1 VISFDPAR
9 RHAEARL
16 ELSAGHHARAA
27 IEGDVTLSIT
37 KGYELVHPDYYGE
50 HGPPYAIW
58 DRLRKESPIHACE
71 IDDVE
76 PFWAVTRQEDIKY
89 ISRTPELFLSE
100 PGITLVP
107 TDRVI
112 EEGEGL
118 GAMRVVINTD
128 PPVHRDL
135 RKVAS
140 PSLTPR
146 AVKSMQGVIT
156 ESAKKLVDELAA
168 DGGEGETDLAMGVA
182 VSHPLRVLA
191 KAIGVSEEQ
200 EPQILELSNRL
211 FAPDDLELGGG
222 QSTKEDFDKLGQE
235 FVELFLPIIEDRRKN
250 PTNDLA
256 SVIANA
262 QINGEP
268 MGPMETLGYYL
279 IVFSAGHDTTKNSL
293 AGGFWQL
300 IENPAEFAK
309 VQQDLSRAP
318 DAVEEMI
325 RWASPVNYMKR
336 TAAQDTEVA
345 GQKIREGECVV
356 MFYGSANRD
365 ETVFDDPYTFN
376 IDRNPNRHLAFG
388 YGEHFC
394 MGTHFARQSM
404 RAIVEQL
411 ASRVEHWELAA
422 EPEWIRASFVVGLK
436 HLPVR
441 YKIRPS

>member
-1 VISFDPAR
+1 M
-9 RHAEARL
+9 
-16 ELSAGHHARAA
+16 
-27 IEGDVTLSIT
+27 SIT
-37 KGYELVHPDYYGE
+37 NGYELIHPDYYGE
-50 HGPPYAIW
+50 NGPPYAIW
-58 DRLRKESPIHACE
+58 DRLRAESPVHWCE
-71 IDDVE
+71 VDDVE
-76 PFWAVTRQEDIKY
+76 PFYAVTRQEDIKY
-89 ISRTPELFLSE
+89 ISKTPELFLSG
-100 PGITLVP
+100 PGITLIP
-107 TDRVI
+107 TDRPLP
-112 EEGEGL
+112 EDEGL
-118 GAMRVVINTD
+118 GAMKVVINTD

-140 PSLTPR
+140 PFLTPR
-146 AVKSMQGVIT
+146 SLQQMQHVIDD
-156 ESAKKLVDELAA
+156 SAKSLVDALAA
-168 DGGEGETDLAMGVA
+168 DGGEGETDLAMGIA

-191 KAIGVSEEQ
+191 KAIGVPEDKEA
-200 EPQILELSNRL
+200 QILELSNRL

-222 QSTKEDFDKLGQE
+222 NTTPEDFAKLGQE

-256 SVIANA
+256 SVLANA

-300 IENPAEFAK
+300 IQNPAEFAK
-309 VQQDLSRAP
+309 VQKDISRAP

-336 TAAQDTEVA
+336 TAAADTEVN
-345 GQKIREGECVV
+345 GQKIRKGEPVV
-356 MFYGSANRD
+356 MFYASANRD
-365 ETVFDDPYTFN
+365 DSIFEDPYTFN
-376 IDRNPNRHLAFG
+376 IDRNPNRHIAFG

-394 MGTHFARQSM
+394 MGTHFARRSM

-411 ASRVEHWELAA
+411 AQRVEHWELAA
-422 EPEWIRASFVVGLK
+422 DPEWIRASFVVGLK

-441 YKIRPS
+441 YKIRAS

>member
-1 VISFDPAR
+1 MP
-9 RHAEARL
+9 
-16 ELSAGHHARAA
+16 
-27 IEGDVTLSIT
+27 IT
-37 KGYELVHPDYYGE
+37 TGYELVHPDYYGE

-58 DRLRKESPIHACE
+58 DRLRAESPVHRCE
-71 IDDVE
+71 VDGVE

-89 ISRTPELFLSE
+89 ISKTPELFLSA
-100 PGITLVP
+100 PGITLMP
-107 TDRVI
+107 TDPVI
-112 EEGEGL
+112 NEDEGL

-140 PSLTPR
+140 PFLTPR
-146 AVKSMQGVIT
+146 SLQMMQGVIDA
-156 ESAKKLVDELAA
+156 SAKGLVDAMA
-168 DGGEGETDLAMGVA
+168 RDGHEGETDLAMGIA
-182 VSHPLRVLA
+182 VSHPLRVLS
-191 KAIGVSEEQ
+191 KAIGVPEEK
-200 EPQILELSNRL
+200 EAQILELSNRL

-222 QSTKEDFDKLGQE
+222 QTSPEDFAKLGQE
-235 FVELFLPIIEDRRKN
+235 FIELFLPIIEDRRKN

-268 MGPMETLGYYL
+268 MGPMETLGYFL

-300 IENPAEFAK
+300 IQNPAEFAK
-309 VQQDLSRAP
+309 VKQDPSRAP

-336 TAAQDTEVA
+336 TAAQDTEVN
-345 GQKIREGECVV
+345 GQKICEGDAIV
-356 MFYGSANRD
+356 MFYASANRD
-365 ETVFDDPYTFN
+365 ESVFEDPYTFN

-394 MGTHFARQSM
+394 MGTHFARRSM

-411 ASRVEHWELAA
+411 AHRVEHWELAA
-422 EPEWIRASFVVGLK
+422 DPEWIRASFVVGLK
-436 HLPVR
+436 HLPVHYR
-441 YKIRPS
+441 IRPS

>member
-1 VISFDPAR
+1 M
-9 RHAEARL
+9 
-16 ELSAGHHARAA
+16 
-27 IEGDVTLSIT
+27 SIT
-37 KGYELVHPDYYGE
+37 KGYELIHPDYYAE

-58 DRLRKESPIHACE
+58 DRLRAESPVHWCE
-71 IDDVE
+71 VDDVE

-89 ISRTPELFLSE
+89 ISKTPELFISD
-100 PGITLVP
+100 PGITLIP
-107 TDRVI
+107 NDQVI
-112 EEGEGL
+112 DENEGL

-128 PPVHRDL
+128 PPFHRDL

-140 PSLTPR
+140 PFLTPR
-146 AVKSMQGVIT
+146 SLEAMQHVIDT
-156 ESAKKLVDELAA
+156 SAKSLVDELAG

-182 VSHPLRVLA
+182 VRHPLRILA
-191 KAIGVSEEQ
+191 RAIGVPEDKEA
-200 EPQILELSNRL
+200 QILRLSNQL
-211 FAPDDLELGGG
+211 FAPDDIDLGGG
-222 QSTKEDFDKLGQE
+222 ISTKEDFAKLGQE

-250 PTNDLA
+250 PTDDLA
-256 SVIANA
+256 SVIANG

-300 IENPAEFAK
+300 IQNPAEFAK
-309 VQQDLSRAP
+309 IQADPSRVP

-336 TAAQDTEVA
+336 TVVQDTEVN
-345 GQKIREGECVV
+345 GQKLREGDALV
-356 MFYGSANRD
+356 MFYASANRD
-365 ETVFDDPYTFN
+365 ESVFEDPYTFN
-376 IDRNPNRHLAFG
+376 IDRHPNKHIAFG

-394 MGTHFARQSM
+394 MGTHFARRSM
-404 RAIVEQL
+404 RAVVEQF
-411 ASRVEHWELAA
+411 ARRVEHWELAGD
-422 EPEWIRASFVVGLK
+422 PEWIRASFVVGLK

>member
-1 VISFDPAR
+1 M
-9 RHAEARL
+9 
-16 ELSAGHHARAA
+16 
-27 IEGDVTLSIT
+27 TIT
-37 KGYELVHPDYYGE
+37 KGYELVHPDYYAE

-58 DRLRKESPIHACE
+58 DRLRAESPVHRCE
-71 IDDVE
+71 LEDVE
-76 PFWAVTRQEDIKY
+76 PFWAVTRQDDIKC
-89 ISRTPELFLSE
+89 ISKTPELFLSA
-100 PGITLVP
+100 PGITLIP

-112 EEGEGL
+112 DNDSGI

-128 PPVHRDL
+128 PPEHRDL

-140 PSLTPR
+140 PWLTPR
-146 AVKSMQGVIT
+146 SLKQMEGVI
-156 ESAKKLVDELAA
+156 EASAKHVIDQLAG
-168 DGGEGETDLAMGVA
+168 DGKENEADLAMGIA

-191 KAIGVSEEQ
+191 QAIGVPEDQ
-200 EPQILELSNRL
+200 EPNILELSNRL

-222 QSTKEDFDKLGQE
+222 GTTPEDFEKLGQE
-235 FVELFLPIIEDRRKN
+235 FVQLFLPIIENRRKN
-250 PTNDLA
+250 PTGDLA

-262 QINGEP
+262 KINGEP

-293 AGGFWQL
+293 AGGFEQL
-300 IENPAEFAK
+300 VRNPGEFAK
-309 VQQDLSRAP
+309 IQQDASRVP

-336 TAAQDTEVA
+336 TAASDTEVN
-345 GQKIREGECVV
+345 GQKIREGDAVV

-365 ETVFDDPYTFN
+365 ETIFDDPYTFS
-376 IDRNPNRHLAFG
+376 IDRNPNRHIAFG

-394 MGTHFARQSM
+394 MGTHFARRSM

-411 ASRVEHWELAA
+411 ARRVEHWELAG
-422 EPEWIRASFVVGLK
+422 EPDWIRASFVVGLK

>member
-1 VISFDPAR
+1 M
-9 RHAEARL
+9 
-16 ELSAGHHARAA
+16 
-27 IEGDVTLSIT
+27 SIT
-37 KGYELVHPDYYGE
+37 TGYELIHPDYYGE
-50 HGPPYAIW
+50 HGPPFAIW
-58 DRLRKESPIHACE
+58 DRLRAESPVHRCE
-71 IDDVE
+71 VDDVE
-76 PFWAVTRQEDIKY
+76 NFWAVTRQEDIKY
-89 ISRTPELFLSE
+89 ISKTPELFLSE
-100 PGITLVP
+100 PGITLIP
-107 TDRVI
+107 TDRVLD
-112 EEGEGL
+112 ENEGL

-140 PSLTPR
+140 PFLTPR
-146 AVKSMQGVIT
+146 SLQAMQSVIDT
-156 ESAKKLVDELAA
+156 SAKQLVDALAD
-168 DGGEGETDLAMGVA
+168 DGGEGETDLAMGIA
-182 VSHPLRVLA
+182 VSHPLRILA
-191 KAIGVSEEQ
+191 KAIGVPEEK
-200 EPQILELSNRL
+200 EAQILNLSNRL
-211 FAPDDLELGGG
+211 FAPDDTELGSGTS
-222 QSTKEDFDKLGQE
+222 QEDFAQLGQE
-235 FVELFLPIIEDRRKN
+235 FIELFLPIIEDRRKN

-256 SVIANA
+256 SVIANG

-300 IENPAEFAK
+300 IQNPAEFAK
-309 VQQDLSRAP
+309 VQKDLSRAP

-336 TAAQDTEVA
+336 TAAQDTEVN
-345 GQKIREGECVV
+345 GQKIREGESAV

-365 ETVFDDPYTFN
+365 ESVFDDPYTFS

-394 MGTHFARQSM
+394 MGTHFARRSM

-411 ASRVEHWELAA
+411 ARRVEHWELAA
-422 EPEWIRASFVVGLK
+422 DPEWIRASFVVGLK

-441 YKIRPS
+441 YKIRAS

>member
-1 VISFDPAR
+1 M
-9 RHAEARL
+9 
-16 ELSAGHHARAA
+16 
-27 IEGDVTLSIT
+27 SIT
-37 KGYELVHPDYYGE
+37 DGYELIHPDYYAE
-50 HGPPYAIW
+50 NGPPFGVW
-58 DRLRKESPIHACE
+58 DRLRAESPVHAC
-71 IDDVE
+71 DVKDVE
-76 PFWAVTRQEDIKY
+76 PFFAVTRQDDIKY
-89 ISRTPELFLSE
+89 ISRTPELFLNE
-100 PGITLVP
+100 PGITLMP

-112 EEGEGL
+112 DETEGL

-140 PSLTPR
+140 PFLTPR
-146 AVKSMQGVIT
+146 ALNSMQDVI
-156 ESAKKLVDELAA
+156 EKSAKGLVDSLAA
-168 DGGEGETDLAMGVA
+168 DGLEGETDLAMGIA
-182 VSHPLRVLA
+182 VHHPLRVLA
-191 KAIGVSEEQ
+191 KAIGVPEEK
-200 EPQILELSNRL
+200 EAQILNLSNRL

-222 QSTKEDFDKLGQE
+222 QNSREDFAQLGQE
-235 FVELFLPIIEDRRKN
+235 FLELFLPIIEDRRKN
-250 PTNDLA
+250 PTDDLA

-262 QINGEP
+262 QIRGEP

-300 IENPAEFAK
+300 IANPAEFAK

-336 TAAQDTEVA
+336 TAAKDTEVA
-345 GQKIREGECVV
+345 GQKVREGERLV

-365 ETVFDDPYTFN
+365 ESVFEDPYTFT
-376 IDRNPNRHLAFG
+376 IDRNPNRHIAFG

-394 MGTHFARQSM
+394 MGTHFARRSM

-411 ASRVEHWELAA
+411 AQRIEHWELAA
-422 EPEWIRASFVVGLK
+422 DPEWIRASFVVGLK

-441 YKIRPS
+441 YKLRAA

>member
-1 VISFDPAR
+1 M
-9 RHAEARL
+9 
-16 ELSAGHHARAA
+16 
-27 IEGDVTLSIT
+27 SIT
-37 KGYELVHPDYYGE
+37 KGYELIHPDYYGE

-58 DRLRKESPIHACE
+58 DRLRAESPVHWCE
-71 IDDVE
+71 VDDVE
-76 PFWAVTRQEDIKY
+76 PFWAITRQEDIKY
-89 ISRTPELFLSE
+89 ISKTPELFLSE
-100 PGITLVP
+100 PGITLMP

-112 EEGEGL
+112 NEDEGL

-135 RKVAS
+135 RKVVS

-146 AVKSMQGVIT
+146 SLKAMQSIIDN
-156 ESAKKLVDELAA
+156 SAKQLVDALAS

-191 KAIGVSEEQ
+191 KAIGVPEDKEA
-200 EPQILELSNRL
+200 QILNLSNRL
-211 FAPDDLELGGG
+211 FAPDDADLGSGTS
-222 QSTKEDFDKLGQE
+222 QEDFAKLGQE
-235 FVELFLPIIEDRRKN
+235 FLELFLPIIEDRRKN
-250 PTNDLA
+250 PTDDLA
-256 SVIANA
+256 SVIANG

-300 IENPAEFAK
+300 IQNPGEFAK

-336 TAAQDTEVA
+336 TAAQDTEVN
-345 GQKIREGECVV
+345 GQKIREGESVV
-356 MFYGSANRD
+356 MFYASANRD
-365 ETVFDDPYTFN
+365 ESVFDDPYTFS

-394 MGTHFARQSM
+394 MGTHFARRSM

-411 ASRVEHWELAA
+411 ASRVEHWELTAD
-422 EPEWIRASFVVGLK
+422 PEWIRASFVVGLK

-441 YKIRPS
+441 YKIRAS

>member
-1 VISFDPAR
+1 M
-9 RHAEARL
+9 
-16 ELSAGHHARAA
+16 
-27 IEGDVTLSIT
+27 SIT
-37 KGYELVHPDYYGE
+37 TGYELIHPDYYAE

-58 DRLRKESPIHACE
+58 DRLRVESPVHWCE
-71 IDDVE
+71 VDDVE

-89 ISRTPELFLSE
+89 ISKTPELFLSE
-100 PGITLVP
+100 PGITLLP
-107 TDRVI
+107 TDREI
-112 EEGEGL
+112 DREEGL

-128 PPVHRDL
+128 PPFHRDL

-140 PSLTPR
+140 PFLTPR
-146 AVKSMQGVIT
+146 SLKSIQGVIDA
-156 ESAKKLVDELAA
+156 SAKRLVDELAA
-168 DGGEGETDLAMGVA
+168 GGGEGETDLAMGVA

-191 KAIGVSEEQ
+191 KAIGVPEDKES
-200 EPQILELSNRL
+200 QILNLSNRL

-222 QSTKEDFDKLGQE
+222 QTSQEDFAKLGQE
-235 FVELFLPIIEDRRKN
+235 FLELFLPIIEDRRKN
-250 PTNDLA
+250 PTDDLA

-262 QINGEP
+262 RIGGEP

-300 IENPAEFAK
+300 IQNPDEFAK
-309 VQQDLSRAP
+309 IQKDPSRVP

-336 TAAQDTEVA
+336 TAAKDTVLN
-345 GQKIREGECVV
+345 GQKIREGEPLV
-356 MFYGSANRD
+356 MFYASANRD
-365 ETVFDDPYTFN
+365 ETVFDDPYTFD
-376 IDRNPNRHLAFG
+376 IDRHPNRHIAFG

-394 MGTHFARQSM
+394 MGTHFARRSM
-404 RAIVEQL
+404 RAVVEEL
-411 ASRVEHWELAA
+411 ARRVEDWELIS

-441 YKIRPS
+441 YKIRES

>member
-1 VISFDPAR
+1 M
-9 RHAEARL
+9 
-16 ELSAGHHARAA
+16 
-27 IEGDVTLSIT
+27 TIT
-37 KGYELVHPDYYGE
+37 KGYELVHPDYYAE

-58 DRLRKESPIHACE
+58 DRLRAESPVHRCE
-71 IDDVE
+71 VENIE
-76 PFWAVTRQEDIKY
+76 PFWAVTRQDDIKY
-89 ISRTPELFLSE
+89 ISKTPELFLSE
-100 PGITLVP
+100 PGITLIP
-107 TDRVI
+107 TDQEIDRDGGI
-112 EEGEGL
+112 

-128 PPVHRDL
+128 PPDHRDL

-140 PSLTPR
+140 PWLTPR
-146 AVKSMQGVIT
+146 SLKQMEGVI
-156 ESAKKLVDELAA
+156 EASAKHVIDQLAG
-168 DGGEGETDLAMGVA
+168 DGKENEADLAMGIA

-191 KAIGVSEEQ
+191 QAIGVPEDQ
-200 EPQILELSNRL
+200 EPNILELSNRL

-222 QSTKEDFDKLGQE
+222 GTTPEDFEKLGQE
-235 FVELFLPIIEDRRKN
+235 FVQLFLPIIENRRKN

-262 QINGEP
+262 KINGEP

-293 AGGFWQL
+293 AGGFEQL
-300 IENPAEFAK
+300 VRNPGEFAK
-309 VQQDLSRAP
+309 IQEDASRVP

-336 TAAQDTEVA
+336 TAARDTEVN
-345 GQKIREGECVV
+345 GQKIREGDALV
-356 MFYGSANRD
+356 MFYASANRD
-365 ETVFDDPYTFN
+365 ETIFDDPYTFS
-376 IDRNPNRHLAFG
+376 IDRNPNRHIAFG

-394 MGTHFARQSM
+394 MGTHFARRSM

-411 ASRVEHWELAA
+411 ARRVEHWELAG
-422 EPEWIRASFVVGLK
+422 EPDWIRASFVVGLK

>member
-1 VISFDPAR
+1 M
-9 RHAEARL
+9 
-16 ELSAGHHARAA
+16 
-27 IEGDVTLSIT
+27 SIT
-37 KGYELVHPDYYGE
+37 KGYELIHPDYYAE
-50 HGPPYAIW
+50 NGPPYAIW
-58 DRLRKESPIHACE
+58 DRLRAESPVHWCE
-71 IDDVE
+71 VDDVE

-89 ISRTPELFLSE
+89 ISKTPELFISE
-100 PGITLVP
+100 PGITLIP
-107 TDRVI
+107 TDQVI
-112 EEGEGL
+112 DENEGL

-128 PPVHRDL
+128 PPFHREL

-140 PSLTPR
+140 PFLTPR
-146 AVKSMQGVIT
+146 SLQTIQSVID

-168 DGGEGETDLAMGVA
+168 NGGEGETDLAMGIA
-182 VSHPLRVLA
+182 VNHPLHVLA
-191 KAIGVSEEQ
+191 KAIGVPEDKEG
-200 EPQILELSNRL
+200 EILRLSNRL

-222 QSTKEDFDKLGQE
+222 KTSKEDFAKLGQE
-235 FVELFLPIIEDRRKN
+235 FIELFLPIIEDRRKN

-256 SVIANA
+256 SVIANG
-262 QINGEP
+262 QVNGEP

-300 IENPAEFAK
+300 IQNPAEFAK
-309 VQQDLSRAP
+309 VQKDLSRAP

-336 TAAQDTEVA
+336 TVARDTEVN
-345 GQKIREGECVV
+345 GQKLREGDSVV
-356 MFYGSANRD
+356 MFYASANRD
-365 ETVFDDPYTFN
+365 ESVFEDPYTFN
-376 IDRNPNRHLAFG
+376 IDRHPNKHIAFG

-394 MGTHFARQSM
+394 MGTHFARRSM

-411 ASRVEHWELAA
+411 ARRVESWELTAD
-422 EPEWIRASFVVGLK
+422 PEWIRASFVVGLK

>member
-1 VISFDPAR
+1 M
-9 RHAEARL
+9 
-16 ELSAGHHARAA
+16 
-27 IEGDVTLSIT
+27 SIT
-37 KGYELVHPDYYGE
+37 NGNELIQPDYYAE
-50 HGPPYAIW
+50 HGPPFAIW
-58 DRLRKESPIHACE
+58 DRLRAESPVHYCE
-71 IDDVE
+71 PGDVE
-76 PFWAVTRQEDIKY
+76 SFWAITRQDDIKY
-89 ISRTPELFLSE
+89 ISKTPELFLSA
-100 PGITLVP
+100 PGITLELK
-107 TDRVI
+107 DRPLDPN
-112 EEGEGL
+112 EGL
-118 GAMRVVINTD
+118 GAMKVVINTD

-140 PSLTPR
+140 PFLTPR
-146 AVKSMQGVIT
+146 SLQAMQGVID
-156 ESAKKLVDELAA
+156 ESAKRLVDELAG
-168 DGGEGETDLAMGVA
+168 DGSEGETDLAMGVA

-191 KAIGVSEEQ
+191 KAIGVPEEK
-200 EPQILELSNRL
+200 EGEILELSNRL

-222 QSTKEDFDKLGQE
+222 LTTDEDIAKLGQD

-300 IENPAEFAK
+300 IANPQEFAK
-309 VQQDLSRAP
+309 VQQDPSRAP

-336 TAAQDTEVA
+336 TVARDTEVA
-345 GQKIREGECVV
+345 GQKLREGERVV

-365 ETVFDDPYTFN
+365 ESVFDDPYTFT
-376 IDRNPNRHLAFG
+376 IDRHPNRHIAFG

-394 MGTHFARQSM
+394 MGTHFARRSM

-411 ASRVEHWELAA
+411 ARRVEHWELAA
-422 EPEWIRASFVVGLK
+422 DPDWIRASFVVGLK

-441 YKIRPS
+441 YKIRPE